1 MTGVLVGAVVLG
13 WRLQIAHSAHEAA
26 KSIGFVPALIWILLL
41 LAAIPAIQA
50 GAEIIIT
57 RATVPAFVQRQVG
70 FSSSLVEIRGL
81 ALLPPYPAEAPLD
94 PDTGGPSSGTTTGS
108 RCATS

>member
-1 MTGVLVGAVVLG
+1 M
-13 WRLQIAHSAHEAA
+13 
-26 KSIGFVPALIWILLL
+26 PALIWILLL

-57 RATVPAFVQRQVG
+57 RASVPAFVERQIG

-81 ALLPPYPAEAPLD
+81 ATAPPYTAEAPLD
-94 PDTGGPSSGTTTGS
+94 PETGGPARGPTAGS
-108 RCATS
+108 HCATS